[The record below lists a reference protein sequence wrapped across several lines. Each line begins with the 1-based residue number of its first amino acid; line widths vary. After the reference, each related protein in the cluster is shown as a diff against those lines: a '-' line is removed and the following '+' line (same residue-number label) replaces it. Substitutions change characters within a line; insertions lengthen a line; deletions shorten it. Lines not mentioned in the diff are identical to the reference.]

1 MTLKKLNV
9 VISSRSNM
17 PEYVIF
23 ISKQIV
29 SNAICRSEN
38 ILWNFE
44 VFVSLQSIPGVLLQS
59 CSKNMPIL
67 HMLLLISR
75 TAFHK
80 NSFGRL
86 LLILFNIFFIV
97 MESTLYMRY
106 FFMFYLFVLRMN
118 FWTFHQKDYWKQTLL
133 LLYFLIYI
141 TKATNKRHAS
151 EKGEELLRKKQVSNK
166 WFFFVIES
174 YLELFTNN
182 SF

>member
-1 MTLKKLNV
+1 MSFSFRSRLFQTQFVGQKIFFEILKYLFLYN
-9 VISSRSNM
+9 
-17 PEYVIF
+17 
-23 ISKQIV
+23 
-29 SNAICRSEN
+29 
-38 ILWNFE
+38 
-44 VFVSLQSIPGVLLQS
+44 QSQVYYYKAVP
-59 CSKNMPIL
+59 KNMPIL